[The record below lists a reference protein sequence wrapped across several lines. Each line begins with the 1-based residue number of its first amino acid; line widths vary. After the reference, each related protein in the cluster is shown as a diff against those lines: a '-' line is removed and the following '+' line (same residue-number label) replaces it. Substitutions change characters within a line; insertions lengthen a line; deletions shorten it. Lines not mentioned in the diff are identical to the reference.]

1 MEECVNKMILSL
13 SIFLGL
19 RMENIFSQEFNQFSS
34 ELLITALKGLEEEK
48 SRSNL
53 IESAKNGSNGAQPVS
68 GLTAFITSI
77 GKRIFPSIISPLDG
91 NHLKDCSFI

>member
-1 MEECVNKMILSL
+1 
-13 SIFLGL
+13 
-19 RMENIFSQEFNQFSS
+19 MENIFSQEFNQFSS

-48 SRSNL
+48 SRNNL
-53 IESAKNGSNGAQPVS
+53 LESAKNGSNGAQPVS

-77 GKRIFPSIISPLDG
+77 GKIIFGFIISPQDG